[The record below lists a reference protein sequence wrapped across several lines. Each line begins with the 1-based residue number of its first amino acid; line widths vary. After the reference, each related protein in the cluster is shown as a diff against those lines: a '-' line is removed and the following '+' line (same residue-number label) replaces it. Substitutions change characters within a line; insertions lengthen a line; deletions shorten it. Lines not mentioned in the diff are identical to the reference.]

1 MNELDL
7 VDLVLGDTIHLNPT
21 GTVYLALT
29 FQEDG
34 LWLMMM
40 TMMMMKIISYNTIP
54 FEPPSF
60 CILNDIDCW
69 SINFLLS
76 PCVPL
81 ACFLQ

>member
-40 TMMMMKIISYNTIP
+40 TMMMMMMMIMSGEYHP
-54 FEPPSF
+54 F
-60 CILNDIDCW
+60 
-69 SINFLLS
+69 
-76 PCVPL
+76 
-81 ACFLQ
+81 